1 MPERLLPAFVAG
13 LEAVAKS
20 RCGGPMNARLQLPLV
35 TSVLEACESV
45 NRGELDPLITSLRRL
60 EAEAARDEARDFCRA
75 VASESPAKQGFDGP
89 RLLPVATI
97 SPALAESGAPEKPK
111 TPAKAK
117 SFTIDLAA
125 FAAEL
130 AAA

>member
-1 MPERLLPAFVAG
+1 MQER
-13 LEAVAKS
+13 
-20 RCGGPMNARLQLPLV
+20 RILV
-35 TSVLEACESV
+35 TSVLKVCESV
-45 NRGELDPLITSLRRL
+45 NRGELDQLITSLRRL

-75 VASESPAKQGFDGP
+75 VASESPVKQGFDGP
-89 RLLPVATI
+89 RLLPVAII

-117 SFTIDLAA
+117 GFTIDLAA